1 MNFKL
6 VRTVPPVGAIFDGR
20 WRIVDRSTNGRSAH
34 AVLCDGDGRI
44 TIPGAIMLLIRS
56 LGEPILGQSVNP
68 GEIK

>member
-1 MNFKL
+1 VKFKL
-6 VRTVPPVGAIFDGR
+6 VRTVPPVGAIFDGK

-56 LGEPILGQSVNP
+56 LGEPITEQPVNNL
-68 GEIK
+68 E

>member
-34 AVLCDGDGRI
+34 AVLCDEDGRI

-56 LGEPILGQSVNP
+56 LGEPITEQPVNNL
-68 GEIK
+68 E

>member
-6 VRTVPPVGAIFDGR
+6 LRTVPPVRAIFDGK

-56 LGEPILGQSVNP
+56 LGEPITEQPVNNL
-68 GEIK
+68 E

>member
-1 MNFKL
+1 VKFKL
-6 VRTVPPVGAIFDGR
+6 VRTVPPVGAIFDGK

-56 LGEPILGQSVNP
+56 LGEPIIEQPVNNL
-68 GEIK
+68 E